1 MTQLT
6 ATVVWVGCGGG
17 PRPALGG
24 ESESAGEAP
33 PRVEWRRQHH
43 QSYGSQVLA
52 IKVHYPYLIDIT
64 LLKNLTN
71 SS

>member
-17 PRPALGG
+17 PHPALGG
-24 ESESAGEAP
+24 ENELAGGAP
-33 PRVEWRRQHH
+33 LRAERRLQHH
-43 QSYGSQVLA
+43 QSYGSQVLP
-52 IKVHYPYLIDIT
+52 IIVHYPYLIDIT